1 MAEVKSSKLNL
12 VCIDGSEESEH
23 AFNCYI
29 QNYHQNDDMIG
40 FVHIER
46 QPTMPSA
53 VGFDGMKRAVVVN
66 AYYESV
72 KNNQKESESLKNK
85 FQTICEKKNLK
96 FKFFMLDPH
105 HCPGH
110 LICETAKEEKAA
122 SIIMG
127 QRGLGMI
134 SRMLLGST
142 SDYVLHHTNIPVTVV
157 PKAIRS

>member
-1 MAEVKSSKLNL
+1 MAEAKSSKLNL
-12 VCIDGSEESEH
+12 VCIDGSEQSEH
-23 AFNCYI
+23 AFNWYI
-29 QNYHQNDDMIG
+29 GNYHKSDDIVG
-40 FVHIER
+40 LVYVQR
-46 QPTMPSA
+46 QPSMPILIDGGVGIEAYQISA
-53 VGFDGMKRAVVVN
+53 R
-66 AYYESV
+66 SC
-72 KNNQKESESLKNK
+72 QKEAENLKHK

-110 LICETAKEEKAA
+110 LICEIAKEEKAA

-134 SRMLLGST
+134 SRILLGST

-157 PKAIRS
+157 PNAIKS